1 MIAVR
6 DPWPGPAD
14 ATRPYCTPTT
24 LLYHSSTPQ
33 NGAIVA
39 RIRCSTTPSAR
50 RASVVGTVLITLLAS
65 AGCAA
70 GPTPAGS
77 SPVPATNAPVTSCV
91 TDIPAVIARAA
102 APDASTATLPA
113 NVVKALESAADKA
126 FTEAAA
132 PGAVVAVRTGQGTW
146 TKAYGHA
153 DGDGKT
159 PMTVGIHTRIGSIT
173 KTFTGTV
180 VMQLAEQGALSLDD
194 PISKYVPG
202 VPNGDRISLRLLANM
217 TSGVASYTRSKRFTD
232 RYFAKPDTIFTPK
245 ELLAVGLAESP
256 LFEPGAKFDYSNTN
270 TILLGMVVEKVTKK
284 PFEDVLQAQVLSPLH
299 LDNTVWPGESTALPK
314 PFAQGYTLQGDV
326 AKPDAPSNATHWNPA
341 WGWTAGELISTIDD
355 LLVYGRAL
363 GTGQGVLKSAAQTER
378 LSSFPGAAGY
388 GIGMGCVDGWVGHT
402 GELPG
407 YNTSLFYDTTTDTIV
422 AVQTNSDIASGDCPT
437 NTPTLTDNSTELACS
452 SPATRIFH
460 AVAEALG
467 HPFVMP

>member
-1 MIAVR
+1 MASIRNARNRPMTCSWRV
-6 DPWPGPAD
+6 
-14 ATRPYCTPTT
+14 ATLALS
-24 LLYHSSTPQ
+24 LLT
-33 NGAIVA
+33 A
-39 RIRCSTTPSAR
+39 
-50 RASVVGTVLITLLAS
+50 
-65 AGCAA
+65 AGCSGAA
-70 GPTPAGS
+70 PQPSSSSSGS
-77 SPVPATNAPVTSCV
+77 SAATTAAAACV
-91 TDIPAVIARAA
+91 TDIPTVIARTAS
-102 APDASTATLPA
+102 PDAATAALPA
-113 NVVKALESAADKA
+113 TVTSALEAAADKA

-132 PGAVVAVRTGQGTW
+132 PGAVVAVRTGEGTW

-159 PMTVGIHTRIGSIT
+159 PMTAGIHTRIGSIT

-180 VMQLAEQGALSLDD
+180 VMQLAEQGSISLDD

-217 TSGVASYTRSKRFTD
+217 TSGVASYTGSKRFTD
-232 RYFAKPDTIFTPK
+232 RYFAKPDTVFTPQ
-245 ELLAVGLAESP
+245 ELLAVGLADSP
-256 LFEPGAKFDYSNTN
+256 LFAPGAKFDYSNTN
-270 TILLGMVVEKVTKK
+270 TVLLGMVVEKVTKQ
-284 PFEDVLQAQVLSPLH
+284 PFEDILEAQVLTPLH
-299 LDNTVWPGESTALPK
+299 LTNTVWPGESTDLPT
-314 PFAQGYTLQGDV
+314 PFAQGYTLQGN

-363 GTGQGVLKSAAQTER
+363 GTGQGLLKAKGQTER

-407 YNTSLFYDTTTDTIV
+407 YNTALFYDTTTDTTV

-437 NTPTLTDNSTELACS
+437 DTPTLTDNSTELACS

-460 AVAEALG
+460 AIADALG

>member
-1 MIAVR
+1 M
-6 DPWPGPAD
+6 
-14 ATRPYCTPTT
+14 
-24 LLYHSSTPQ
+24 
-33 NGAIVA
+33 A

-50 RASVVGTVLITLLAS
+50 RAPVVAAVVLTLLAA
-65 AGCAA
+65 AGCTA
-70 GPTPAGS
+70 GPTPATS
-77 SPVPATNAPVTSCV
+77 SAKPATSAPASSCV
-91 TDIPAVIARAA
+91 TDIAAVIARPAGGTSLTD
-102 APDASTATLPA
+102 PLPA
-113 NVVKALESAADKA
+113 NLAAVLDAAAEKA
-126 FTEAAA
+126 FGQAAT
-132 PGAVVAVRTGQGTW
+132 PGAVVAVRTPAGTW
-146 TKAYGHA
+146 RKVYGHA

-180 VMQLAEQGALSLDD
+180 VMQLAQQGLLTLDD
-194 PISKYVPG
+194 PISTYVPN
-202 VPNGDRISLRLLANM
+202 VPSGDRISLRQLADM
-217 TSGVASYTRSKRFTD
+217 TSGVASYTRSKKFTD
-232 RYFAKPDTIFTPK
+232 RYFAKPDTIFTPE

-270 TILLGMVVEKVTKK
+270 TVLLGMVVEQVTKK
-284 PFEDVLQAQVLSPLH
+284 PFEDVLQAQVLAALN
-299 LDNTVWPGESTALPK
+299 LKNTVWPGESTELPS
-314 PFAQGYTLQGDV
+314 PFAQGYTLQGNL

-363 GTGQGVLKSAAQTER
+363 GTGQGLLDAERQTER

-407 YNTSLFYDTTTDTIV
+407 YNTSLFYDTTTETTV

-437 NTPTLTDNSTELACS
+437 DTPTLTDNSTELACS